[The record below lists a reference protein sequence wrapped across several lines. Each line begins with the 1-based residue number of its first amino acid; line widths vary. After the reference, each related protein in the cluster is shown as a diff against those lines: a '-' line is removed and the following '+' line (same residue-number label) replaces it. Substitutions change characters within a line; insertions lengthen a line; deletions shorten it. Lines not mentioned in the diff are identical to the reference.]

1 MGWGWLVIKRGEIYL
16 VDFGKKY
23 QSELGKVRPAMI
35 LQSDYVNDSL
45 DVAPFK
51 SVLVIPL
58 TTDVKGGRFRVEIDR
73 REKLEKKSELIL
85 NWMCTVDLK
94 RFVSDEPLTVL
105 KKEEWS
111 DLKKKLDFFMGYFD

>member
-1 MGWGWLVIKRGEIYL
+1 VNIKRGEIYL

-23 QSELGKVRPAMI
+23 QSELGKIRPAMI
-35 LQSDYVNDSL
+35 LQSDYVNDNL

-58 TTDVKGGRFRVEIDR
+58 TTDIKGGRFRFEVSA
-73 REKLEKKSELIL
+73 REKLEKKSELII

-94 RFVSDEPLTVL
+94 RVVSEDILTIL
-105 KKEEWS
+105 SQEELS
-111 DLKKKLDFFMGYFD
+111 ELRKKLDFFLGYFD